1 MARVSLGLVFFTLFL
16 LFLTV
21 RSESEQVIQAL
32 IRFMENLP
40 PGNAGRGP
48 GFGWNST
55 SDPCVDKWHGVS
67 CDSKLFVKKIV
78 LERLNLT
85 GFLDAS
91 SLCNATLLSVLSLTG
106 NDVGGVIPEEI
117 SNCLNLNHLYLGT
130 NRFSGNLPRSLSKLS
145 KLEKLVLSDNSFS
158 GPLPDMSGVTVLLS
172 FLVQNNQFSG
182 GIPELDFSN
191 LQQFNVSN
199 NNLSGP
205 IPDVDGRFTSS
216 SFLGNPGLCGKP
228 LSNVCPPSPPP
239 LPPPLP
245 APAPARAPA
254 PAPAPGKKKSKIKF
268 LLYIGIVVLVL
279 VFAIFLAFL
288 FILRFSKEKKA
299 AIEKNDEVAKKEVE
313 VVEVNNK
320 ETGSLSDADDEENE
334 FSIPSKDGETG
345 ASSLVVLSSPLA
357 EGMTFKELL
366 RAPAELVGR
375 GSNGS
380 LYKVK
385 LVGGVNV
392 AVKRVKNWEI
402 SKEDFNKRMQR
413 IDQVKHPNLLP
424 PLAYYCSD
432 QEMFLVYEFQQNGSL
447 FSLLHGSPNG
457 QRFNW
462 GSRVNL
468 AAKIAGALAFAHR
481 SLQDVGI
488 AHGNLKSTNIL
499 LSNDMEPCISE
510 YGLRAVEHPKNQ
522 TIISQNNSFKSD
534 VYGFGVILLELLAG
548 NEVQNVGSDLASWV
562 QSVISEEQ
570 TVEFFDRDLVLEG
583 ASEERMVNLLH
594 VALKCLSPFP
604 DSRPSIDQ
612 VATIIRSIQEQ
623 EERSRGFER
632 MIK

>member
-1 MARVSLGLVFFTLFL
+1 MAQVSLGLVFFTLFV
-16 LFLTV
+16 LFLTA

-32 IRFMENLP
+32 IRFMENLS
-40 PGNAGRGP
+40 PGNAGRGQ

-78 LERLNLT
+78 LDRLNLT
-85 GFLDAS
+85 GILDAS

-106 NDVGGVIPEEI
+106 NNISGVIPEEI
-117 SNCLNLNHLYLGT
+117 SNCLHLNHLYLET
-130 NRFSGNLPRSLSKLS
+130 NRFSGHLPSSLSKLS
-145 KLEKLVLSDNSFS
+145 KMARLVLSDNSLS

-182 GIPELDFSN
+182 GIPELDFST

-205 IPDVDGRFTSS
+205 IPDVIGRFNSS
-216 SFLGNPGLCGKP
+216 SFLGNLELCGKP
-228 LSNVCPPSPPP
+228 LSNVCPPPPP
-239 LPPPLP
+239 AS
-245 APAPARAPA
+245 APAPAL
-254 PAPAPGKKKSKIKF
+254 APGKKKSKIKF

-288 FILRFSKEKKA
+288 FILRFSKTNKA
-299 AIEKNDEVAKKEVE
+299 ASEKNDEDAKEEVE
-313 VVEVNNK
+313 VDEVNNK
-320 ETGSLSDADDEENE
+320 DTGNLSDADDEENE

-385 LVGGVNV
+385 LVGGVIV

-402 SKEDFNKRMQR
+402 SKEDFSKRMQR

-424 PLAYYCSD
+424 TLAYYCSD

-447 FSLLHGSPNG
+447 FSLLHGSPNS
-457 QRFNW
+457 QRFKW

-481 SLQDVGI
+481 SLHNDGI

-522 TIISQNNSFKSD
+522 SIISQNNSFKSD

-548 NEVQNVGSDLASWV
+548 NEVQNDGSDLASWV
-562 QSVISEEQ
+562 QSVIREEQ

-583 ASEERMVNLLH
+583 ASDERMVNLLH

-604 DSRPSIDQ
+604 DSRPSIDE

-623 EERSRGFER
+623 EERSRGFQR

>member
-1 MARVSLGLVFFTLFL
+1 MARVSLGLVSFTLFL
-16 LFLTV
+16 LFLTAS
-21 RSESEQVIQAL
+21 SESEQVIQAL
-32 IRFMENLP
+32 TRFMKNLSP
-40 PGNAGRGP
+40 DNAGGRQ

-55 SDPCVDKWHGVS
+55 SDPCVDKWHGVF

-78 LERLNLT
+78 LDQLNLN

-91 SLCNATLLSVLSLTG
+91 SLCNATLLSVLSLAG
-106 NDVGGVIPEEI
+106 NNVSGVIPEEI
-117 SNCLNLNHLYLGT
+117 SNCLNLNHLYLET
-130 NRFSGNLPRSLSKLS
+130 NRFSGNLPSSLSKLS
-145 KLEKLVLSDNSFS
+145 KLERLNLSDNSLS
-158 GPLPDMSGVTVLLS
+158 GPLPDMSGITVLLS

-182 GIPELDFSN
+182 DIPELDFSK

-205 IPDVDGRFTSS
+205 IPDVDGRFTTS

-228 LSNVCPPSPPP
+228 LSNVCPPPPP
-239 LPPPLP
+239 PAASA
-245 APAPARAPA
+245 APAPAALAPA
-254 PAPAPGKKKSKIKF
+254 PTPGKKKSKINF

-279 VFAIFLAFL
+279 VFAIVLAFL

-299 AIEKNDEVAKKEVE
+299 ASEKNDEVGKEEVE
-313 VVEVNNK
+313 VEEVNNK
-320 ETGSLSDADDEENE
+320 DTGNLSDADDEENE
-334 FSIPSKDGETG
+334 LSIPLKDGETG

-432 QEMFLVYEFQQNGSL
+432 QEMFLVYEFQQNGNL

-457 QRFNW
+457 QLFNW

-468 AAKIAGALAFAHR
+468 ADKIAGALAFAHR
-481 SLQDVGI
+481 SLHDDGI

-499 LSNDMEPCISE
+499 LSNDMEPRISE

-562 QSVISEEQ
+562 QSVISGEQ

-604 DSRPSIDQ
+604 DSRPSIDE
-612 VATIIRSIQEQ
+612 VAAIIRSIQEQ
-623 EERSRGFER
+623 EERSRTFER